1 MTSRSVKAK
10 ERQLKL
16 TQNINDGI
24 EYKILKRK
32 NINAVDVINNIKNE
46 REKQNE
52 KHLEFLKLKDE
63 YDKLD
68 SKEYP
73 AWILCES
80 SVVEF
85 YKLTND
91 ILMNILSLDKLDE
104 RIQFLQDSSDK
115 GEFYFKVRDRLINKS
130 DLIVYQNLKNE
141 LLDYLYKLFK
151 DLFTENHYNTFL
163 FCKNV
168 LNEPKKNKKK
178 LYIIKNNIQLL
189 EDETGINISKFFSV
203 NWNLPELYIPIKRS
217 QQRKLKGIDF
227 EFDLRIDKISEYSN
241 KIIQEDKY
249 IYQTLNKIKFKTI
262 SIITGEKNQENSSYK
277 QNCDDNLKK
286 KWSELTIEQKI
297 DRFKDYCNHFIINK
311 VFLNS
316 IKEELETLKEKNNI
330 TTSFNFEN
338 ENTLINKL
346 YNLLVEN
353 HNNGHLKYKQIKWNV
368 KNGIIEY
375 IQNIKLQIEIQNDI
389 NIIINPTFILQNET
403 LKKKKISSSKSILS
417 LKSNIEYINDMLL
430 KYIFNILINHDNED
444 FDDLKELHLEKSIE
458 LIKSKLKLNKI
469 TISDKE
475 YICKQYN
482 IFFDEILEEIN
493 KN

>member
-52 KHLEFLKLKDE
+52 KHLEFLKIKDE
-63 YDKLD
+63 YDQLD

-73 AWILCES
+73 AWILCEA
-80 SVVEF
+80 SVIDF

-91 ILMNILSLDKLDE
+91 ILITILPIDKIDD
-104 RIQFLQDSSDK
+104 RIQFLQESSDK
-115 GEFYFKVRDRLINKS
+115 GAFYLKVKDRLIHKS
-130 DLIVYQNLKNE
+130 ELNNYINLKNE

-151 DLFTENHYNTFL
+151 DLFTENHYNTFQ
-163 FCKNV
+163 FCKNI

-227 EFDLRIDKISEYSN
+227 EFDLKIDKISEYSN

-249 IYQTLNKIKFKTI
+249 IYQTLNKIKFNTI

-277 QNCDDNLKK
+277 QNSDDNLKK
-286 KWSELTIEQKI
+286 KWSELNSEQKL

-311 VFLNS
+311 IYLNS
-316 IKEELETLKEKNNI
+316 IKEELEVIKDKNGI

-346 YNLLVEN
+346 YDLLVEY
-353 HNNGHLKYKQIKWNV
+353 HNQGSLKYKQIKWNV
-368 KNGIIEY
+368 KSGLIEY
-375 IQNIKLQIEIQNDI
+375 IQNIKFNLELKDDL
-389 NIIINPTFILQNET
+389 NIIITPIFTLQNEVI
-403 LKKKKISSSKSILS
+403 KRKKISSSKSILS
-417 LKSNIEYINDMLL
+417 LKSNIENINDLLL
-430 KYIFNILINHDNED
+430 KYIFNLIINYQNTDVEK
-444 FDDLKELHLEKSIE
+444 LKELQLEKAIDI
-458 LIKSKLKLNKI
+458 IKSKLRVNKI
-469 TISDKE
+469 TNSDKE
-475 YICKQYN
+475 YMVKQYN
-482 IFFDEILEEIN
+482 LLFDEILEEVN
-493 KN
+493 KK